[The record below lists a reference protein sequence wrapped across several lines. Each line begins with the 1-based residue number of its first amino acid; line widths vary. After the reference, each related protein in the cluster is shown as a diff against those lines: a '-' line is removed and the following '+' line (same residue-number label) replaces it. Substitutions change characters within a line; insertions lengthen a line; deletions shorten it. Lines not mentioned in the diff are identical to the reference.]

1 MYVKRLHRAKV
12 NVSSTK
18 STNPGKGT
26 TKEGEPYQL
35 VVTNRAGLYRYVT
48 DHIAIT

>member
-1 MYVKRLHRAKV
+1 LHRANV

-18 STNPGKGT
+18 STNLGKGT
-26 TKEGEPYQL
+26 TKAGEPYQL